1 MVTQIL
7 AASQFRIKSY
17 FSSDSECKTPKRY
30 DSMPSIWFTFI
41 SRLFS
46 VVWGLADIYLWK
58 GIWDGVDCFLCSECG
73 ENHKDWVVAISTF
86 SIGTIILILAGI
98 KYIGFYRWLSD
109 KFKCRQLMDNNTM
122 VKSCLLI

>member
-7 AASQFRIKSY
+7 AASQFRIKRY

-98 KYIGFYRWLSD
+98 K
-109 KFKCRQLMDNNTM
+109 
-122 VKSCLLI
+122 